1 MKMIEKQRLITI
13 RNIERNILNIR
24 GRRVLIDHDLAILYC
39 VTLKRLNEQVKRNES
54 RFPEDFMFQLTKE
67 EWTTLRSQNATL
79 KQGRGTH
86 RKYMPFVFTE
96 HGTVMLANILR
107 SDMAIKASIEIVRV
121 FVRLRELS
129 LNYQDLTN
137 KINKMEQKYDNQFR
151 FVFDAIRELM
161 NPPSSKNRRI
171 GFVNDKSG

>member
-1 MKMIEKQRLITI
+1 MIEKQSSITI
-13 RNIERNILNIR
+13 KNIEKSILSIR
-24 GRRVLIDHDLAILYC
+24 GRRVLIDNDLAILYG
-39 VTLKRLNEQVKRNES
+39 VPLKRLNEQVKRNES

-67 EWTTLRSQNATL
+67 EWTSLRSQNATL
-79 KQGRGTH
+79 KQGHGTH

-107 SDMAIKASIEIVRV
+107 SDMAIKASIEVVRA

-137 KINKMEQKYDNQFR
+137 KINKMEQKYDTQFK

-161 NPPSSKNRRI
+161 KPPSSKNRRI
-171 GFVNDKSG
+171 GFVNDKS

>member
-1 MKMIEKQRLITI
+1 MKMIGKQRLITI
-13 RNIERNILNIR
+13 KNIEQNILNIR
-24 GRRVLIDHDLAILYC
+24 GRRVLIDNDLAILYS
-39 VTLKRLNEQVKRNES
+39 VPLKRLNEQVKRNET

-107 SDMAIKASIEIVRV
+107 SDMAIRASIEVVRA

-161 NPPSSKNRRI
+161 KPSPSKNRRI
-171 GFVNDKSG
+171 GFINDKS